1 MRIAQ
6 IAPIAERVPPK
17 KYGGTERVI
26 ATLTDELVDR
36 GHDVTLFASGD
47 SVTKAKLVSVFPRAT
62 REAGIKDPH
71 GINEWSIHSIANA
84 YKQQE
89 KFDIVH
95 DHNLPISTLA
105 ANFAKVP
112 VVATLHGSLSFASKK
127 VYSTLSNV
135 NLITI
140 SESQKRQGH
149 GLNIYETVHHGL
161 NFDNYPI
168 GESSENFL
176 LFVGR
181 ISFDKGL
188 HHAIEIAQFLNIKL
202 VIAAKL
208 DQTDKKYFAEYI
220 EPSLSDGLIEW
231 VGEVSETERNQLY
244 SKALCLINPITWP
257 EPFGLTMI
265 EAMACGCPVV
275 AFNQGSVPEIVVPGA
290 TGFIA
295 NDIEE
300 MIESIL
306 EVARIDRRETA
317 LYARANFNSQTM
329 TDKYERIYQQILANQ
344 NTNTFQSNIAPT
356 QLDLLLETRPFYRQ
370 KPRN

>member
-17 KYGGTERVI
+17 KYGGTERVVD
-26 ATLTDELVDR
+26 ALTNELVDR
-36 GHDVTLFASGD
+36 GHEVTLFASGD
-47 SVTKAKLVSVFPRAT
+47 SSTKAKLVSVFPRAT
-62 REAGIKDPH
+62 REAGVKDPH
-71 GINEWSIHSIANA
+71 GINEWSLLNIVNA
-84 YKQQE
+84 YKRQGE
-89 KFDIVH
+89 FDIIH
-95 DHNLPISTLA
+95 DHNLPISALS
-105 ANFAKVP
+105 ANFANTN
-112 VVATLHGSLSFASKK
+112 VVATIHGPISLASKK
-127 VYSTLSNV
+127 VYSTLDKV

-140 SESQKRQGH
+140 SDSQRRQGQ
-149 GLNIYETVHHGL
+149 GINIYETVHHGL
-161 NFDNYPI
+161 NFENFPL
-168 GESSENFL
+168 GETSENFL

-208 DQTDKKYFAEYI
+208 DLADKKYFDEYI
-220 EPSLSDGLIEW
+220 APSLSDGMIEW
-231 VGEVSETERNQLY
+231 VGEVSEVERNQLY

-275 AFNQGSVPEIVVPGA
+275 AFNHGSVAEIVVPGA

-295 NDIEE
+295 NDVEE
-300 MIESIL
+300 MIESVI

-344 NTNTFQSNIAPT
+344 NTNALQSKISPT
-356 QLDLLLETRPFYRQ
+356 QLDLLLETRSLYRQ